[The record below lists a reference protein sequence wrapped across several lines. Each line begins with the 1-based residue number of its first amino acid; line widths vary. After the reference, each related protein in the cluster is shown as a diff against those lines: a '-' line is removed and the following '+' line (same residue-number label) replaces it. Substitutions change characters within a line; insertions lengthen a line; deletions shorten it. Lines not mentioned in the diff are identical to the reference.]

1 MTKLDRERIARMIR
15 QEYYKEIISPETYT
29 IEELDQIAD
38 TAIRYES
45 SIRDLEDSI
54 VVEMEKYYERGV
66 ALEIDYYGHNP
77 NIRQGVIESY
87 RETLLES
94 LDVLDVE
101 MGVEEIIDKCHEN
114 TNSYWLKDLLRGG
127 NESTHFREPVDGDVQ
142 LYSHVLHTLEGREV

>member
-54 VVEMEKYYERGV
+54 VVEMEKYY
-66 ALEIDYYGHNP
+66 
-77 NIRQGVIESY
+77 
-87 RETLLES
+87 
-94 LDVLDVE
+94 
-101 MGVEEIIDKCHEN
+101 
-114 TNSYWLKDLLRGG
+114 
-127 NESTHFREPVDGDVQ
+127 
-142 LYSHVLHTLEGREV
+142 